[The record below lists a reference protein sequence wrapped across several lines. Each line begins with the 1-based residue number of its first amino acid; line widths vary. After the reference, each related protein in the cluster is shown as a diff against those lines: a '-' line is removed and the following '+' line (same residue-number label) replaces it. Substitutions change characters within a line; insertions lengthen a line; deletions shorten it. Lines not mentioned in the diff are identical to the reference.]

1 MFLRWLRA
9 GFRFVGKVVLGVMLV
24 LSTLFGGM
32 WLARPARV
40 PVEEPLFQGVSYRR
54 LIKDSPRPVVI
65 HVAEIDLTAPGIQL
79 KVTPPDPA
87 EGRELRASTTR
98 EFLRRYDLQLAINGS
113 FFDPF
118 IPGGLFN
125 YYPHSGDPVNVMGQ
139 STSDGVTYSN
149 SDGKRGTLCIMKGNQ
164 AIFVRGTCPE
174 GVEQALAGHL
184 LLVDEGKVAKPKDF
198 DPEPRT
204 VVGIDRSG
212 KRLSLVVVDGRQAG
226 YSEGLSMQELADLCA
241 ELGLYTALNLD
252 GGGSSTMVR
261 ERWLYPALINA
272 PIHTRIPLRERP
284 VANHLGVMALPLE
297 D

>member
-1 MFLRWLRA
+1 MVLRWLWA
-9 GFRFVGKVVLGVMLV
+9 GIRFLSKVVLGVLLV
-24 LSTLFGGM
+24 LSVLYGGM
-32 WLARPARV
+32 WLARPGRS
-40 PVEEPLFQGVSYRR
+40 PVEEPLFQGVLYRR
-54 LIKDSPRPVVI
+54 LIKDTPRPVVI
-65 HVAEIDLTAPGIQL
+65 HVADIDLTAPGIRL
-79 KVTPPDPA
+79 KVTPPEPA

-98 EFLRRYDLQLAINGS
+98 EFLRRYELQLAINGS

-118 IPGGLFN
+118 IPGGLFD

-139 STSDGVTYSN
+139 STSDGVTYST
-149 SDGKRGTLCIMKGNQ
+149 SDGKRGTLCVMEGPQI
-164 AIFVRGTCPE
+164 AIVRGGCPP

-204 VVGIDRSG
+204 VVGIDAAG
-212 KRLSLVVVDGRQAG
+212 TRLTLMVVDGRQAG
-226 YSEGLSMQELADLCA
+226 YSEGLSMRELAELCH

-261 ERWLYPALINA
+261 ERWLYPALVNA

-284 VANHLGVMALPLE
+284 VANHLGVAALPLQ